1 MTHLQVQQPHP
12 AGPGMPAAFRPGV
25 IRKAKPSAERAL
37 LPLATILVVSV
48 LSYIAA
54 DLTVAAAAVVLYFGW
69 KYLSREPEIRVVVVA
84 FTYQWVQ
91 ITIAV
96 LYFAL
101 TGRRIIEMRYM
112 DYRPMVLL
120 ALASISVLFAG
131 FYIAARFPKRK
142 IPAPPISA
150 NLPPKSLQLV
160 VLYVGSVATSGV
172 VEQLA
177 WSIPALTQAV
187 LVVSLVR
194 YMLLFML
201 VRRLLKPKLRLGW
214 IGLIL
219 VAEIAVGFSGFL
231 ANFRE
236 PIFIIGVAL
245 LSGFEKKKASHWIM
259 VLSLAFTALAA
270 AIAWTAIKPIIRHT
284 FVRNA
289 STTERMGA
297 ALNVLAP
304 TLDQSVEGWKFQS
317 DKLVS
322 RMWTMY
328 FPARALERVPSIVPH
343 ENGRILWS
351 AISNILFPRLFFPS
365 KGELPSDSDKVR
377 KYSGI
382 WVAGREMGTSY
393 AFGYVAESYV
403 DFGIPL
409 MFVPMFLYG
418 LAAGAVH
425 RKLRRSIRHPELRT
439 AVMVVLFW
447 LSLYLFEVSWVI
459 MIGWAVTR
467 FIILGAGTV
476 VFDRYL
482 MRRFKPRMRRAT
494 PRVAYARAT
503 LPDTR

>member
-1 MTHLQVQQPHP
+1 MTHLQVQQPQP
-12 AGPGMPAAFRPGV
+12 AGPQMPAARVP
-25 IRKAKPSAERAL
+25 RLHRRAAPSSERAL
-37 LPLATILVVSV
+37 LPLAVILVVSV
-48 LSYIAA
+48 LSYIAS
-54 DLTVAAAAVVLYFGW
+54 DLTVAVAAAVLYVGW

-96 LYFAL
+96 LYFAT
-101 TGRRIIEMRYM
+101 TGRRVVEMRYM
-112 DYRPMVLL
+112 DYRPMVLV

-131 FYIAARFPKRK
+131 FYFAAKFPKRK
-142 IPAPPISA
+142 IPAPPIAS
-150 NLPPKSLQLV
+150 NLPPKSMQLV
-160 VLYVGSVATSGV
+160 VLYVTSVATSGI

-201 VRRLLKPKLRLGW
+201 IRRLIKPKLRLGW

-219 VAEIAVGFSGFL
+219 IAEVAVGFSGFL

-236 PIFIIGVAL
+236 PIFIIAIAL
-245 LSGFEKKKASHWIM
+245 LSGFEKKKASHWIL
-259 VLSLAFTALAA
+259 VASLAVTALSA

-289 STTERMGA
+289 STADRMGA
-297 ALNVLAP
+297 ALSVLAP
-304 TLDQSVEGWKFQS
+304 TLDQSAAGWKIQS

-351 AISNILFPRLFFPS
+351 AVSNILFPRLFFPS
-365 KGELPSDSDKVR
+365 KGILPSDSDKVR
-377 KYSGI
+377 KYSGV

-409 MFVPMFLYG
+409 MFVPIFIYG
-418 LAAGAVH
+418 LAAGAMH

-467 FIILGAGTV
+467 FVILGAGTFAV
-476 VFDRYL
+476 DRYV
-482 MRRFKPRMRRAT
+482 MRRFRPRMRRAT
-494 PRVAYARAT
+494 PRVAYARAS
-503 LPDTR
+503 LPEAQ

>member
-12 AGPGMPAAFRPGV
+12 AGPGTSAPIAPRAAR
-25 IRKAKPSAERAL
+25 RAKPSAERAL
-37 LPLATILVVSV
+37 LPLAATLVVSI
-48 LSYIAA
+48 LSYIASDVTIA
-54 DLTVAAAAVVLYFGW
+54 AAAAVLYLGW

-91 ITIAV
+91 ISIAV
-96 LYFAL
+96 FYFAF
-101 TGRRIIEMRYM
+101 TGRRIMEMRYM

-131 FYIAARFPKRK
+131 FYVAARFPKRK
-142 IPAPPISA
+142 IPPPPISST
-150 NLPPKSLQLV
+150 LPPKPFQLV
-160 VLYVGSVATSGV
+160 VLYVASVATSGI

-201 VRRLLKPKLRLGW
+201 IRRLIKPKLRLGW
-214 IGLIL
+214 VGLIL
-219 VAEIAVGFSGFL
+219 LAEVAVGFSGFL

-236 PIFIIGVAL
+236 PVFIIGIAL
-245 LSGFEKKKASHWIM
+245 LSGFERKKASHWIM
-259 VLSLAFTALAA
+259 VISLAFTAVAA
-270 AIAWTAIKPIIRHT
+270 AIAWTAIKPIIRPT

-289 STTERMGA
+289 STAERMGA

-304 TLDQSVEGWKFQS
+304 TLDQSADGWKFQA

-343 ENGRILWS
+343 ENGRIIWS
-351 AISNILFPRLFFPS
+351 AISNILFPRMFFPQ
-365 KGELPSDSDKVR
+365 KADLPSDSDKVR

-403 DFGIPL
+403 DFGLPL
-409 MFVPMFLYG
+409 MFVPIFAYG
-418 LAAGAVH
+418 LGAGLVH
-425 RKLRRSIRHPELRT
+425 RKLRRSIRHPEFRT

-467 FIILGAGTV
+467 FAILGVGTLV
-476 VFDRYL
+476 VDRWVL
-482 MRRFKPRMRRAT
+482 RRFRPRMRRAT
-494 PRVAYARAT
+494 PRVAYARAS
-503 LPDTR
+503 LRGGS